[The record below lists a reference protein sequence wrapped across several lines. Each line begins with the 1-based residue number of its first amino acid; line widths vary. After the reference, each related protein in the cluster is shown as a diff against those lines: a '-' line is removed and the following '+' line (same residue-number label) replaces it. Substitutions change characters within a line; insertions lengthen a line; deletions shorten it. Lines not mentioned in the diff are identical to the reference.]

1 MELCTGGEF
10 FDCIIKHGHFSE
22 LYAAFVMKQ
31 LLSACAYS
39 HSNNIMHRDLKP
51 ENLLLADSSFLSSL
65 KVIDWGFAARCHGF
79 HKFQSVVG
87 TPYYVAPEVLFG
99 NYTHSCD
106 LWSIGVI
113 LYLFLCGYP
122 PFHGKD
128 NTEIL
133 RKVKQG
139 EYCFDPRHWKG
150 VSEDAKDL
158 IRRCLTYDPRRRITA
173 LEALVHPWIQ
183 RFSQQGLTNEKIL
196 NSKIG
201 SDLWKK
207 FKKFQRFNKMKRL
220 AVTCVAYQL
229 SDNSIGALHDIF
241 VALDKNADGVLS
253 TAEVEMGL
261 TQLNV
266 DFGEETF
273 FLLRDLDTDGSGSID
288 YTEFIAA
295 SINQKLY
302 DQESVCQA
310 AFAVFDLDGDG
321 RITTDELRK
330 VLEMTF
336 VQEKFSSEMLRDIIT
351 EVDLDKDGCIDF
363 EEFMTMM
370 RDKQLEES
378 KPFTRARAM
387 VSKRF
392 E

>member
-1 MELCTGGEF
+1 MKLLIQSESFKYESALPSYRMSASKSSVELSPREPLFDRCRIVQEKPLLDGKKITDFYDLEKGVLGKGTYGSVVKAQDLRSGAMRAVKIVYKPRIQNLARLKREILIMKRMDHPSIIKLLDVYEDPERLYLVMELCTGGEF

-241 VALDKNADGVLS
+241 VALDKNADGVLN
-253 TAEVEMGL
+253 TA
-261 TQLNV
+261 
-266 DFGEETF
+266 
-273 FLLRDLDTDGSGSID
+273 
-288 YTEFIAA
+288 
-295 SINQKLY
+295 
-302 DQESVCQA
+302 
-310 AFAVFDLDGDG
+310 
-321 RITTDELRK
+321 
-330 VLEMTF
+330 
-336 VQEKFSSEMLRDIIT
+336 VQCL
-351 EVDLDKDGCIDF
+351 
-363 EEFMTMM
+363 
-370 RDKQLEES
+370 
-378 KPFTRARAM
+378 
-387 VSKRF
+387 
-392 E
+392 